1 MTRQQARRLAHSY
14 ADELP
19 AREPCPDW
27 CDNVRVHRHVEPVVG
42 GWREVREILAGFA
55 VLVLVGVAFWLWTAI
70 GAVSQ
75 VPVR

>member
-19 AREPCPDW
+19 PPRP
-27 CDNVRVHRHVEPVVG
+27 VIEPVIG
-42 GWREVREILAGFA
+42 GWREVREIIAGFVVMA
-55 VLVLVGVAFWLWTAI
+55 LIGAAFWLWMAI
-70 GAVSQ
+70 GSVHQ